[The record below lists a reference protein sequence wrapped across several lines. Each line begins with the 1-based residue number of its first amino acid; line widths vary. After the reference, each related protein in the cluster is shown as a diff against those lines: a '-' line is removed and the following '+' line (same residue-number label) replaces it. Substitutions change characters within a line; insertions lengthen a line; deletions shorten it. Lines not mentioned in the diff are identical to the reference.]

1 MAEKKEVGNMLY
13 IRGTDT
19 DGALKYNL
27 FETHTESTIACEVK
41 HIGKLV
47 KKHGMILKNATIN
60 DGELKLNKW
69 PHSMINSSMRFRDY
83 YGDILLAK
91 TNDNRFKILVA
102 NATIQ
107 YISERELK
115 SRILEG
121 QLSNCDYLKDNTE
134 TIFKSIDT
142 TTITRDKSFEKHIAK
157 KYEEYIAKTK
167 LLGMSSEFSYTIEG
181 KEVKLKKYTGTSKK
195 IILPGFI
202 TTITG
207 NAFYGLKTEE
217 VNLNDGL
224 MYIGSSAFEY
234 NNIESVRIP
243 GTVKFIGSNAFSGN
257 TALMKTKVVNRSM
270 KPKIIGYNEKTFIL
284 GSSKTIVIDN
294 ILGTIRR

>member
-1 MAEKKEVGNMLY
+1 
-13 IRGTDT
+13 
-19 DGALKYNL
+19 
-27 FETHTESTIACEVK
+27 
-41 HIGKLV
+41 
-47 KKHGMILKNATIN
+47 
-60 DGELKLNKW
+60 
-69 PHSMINSSMRFRDY
+69 MRFRDY

-121 QLSNCDYLKDNTE
+121 QLSNCDYLKDNIE